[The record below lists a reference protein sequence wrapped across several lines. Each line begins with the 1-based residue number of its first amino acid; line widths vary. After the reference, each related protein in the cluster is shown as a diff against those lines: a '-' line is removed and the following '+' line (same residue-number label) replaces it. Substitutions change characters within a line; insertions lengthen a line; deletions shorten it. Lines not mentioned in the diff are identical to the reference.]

1 MNRKMSMMFSCSITR
16 MLLFL
21 FCFLFG
27 GKAAA
32 ETFEKNG
39 VYYSKLSNYMVEV
52 VAPTDGSK
60 YTGDVT
66 IPWFVLYNSDIY
78 MVKGVGTSAFQAAQT
93 LNSVSL
99 PYGFY
104 VLTIGDLA
112 FNDCS
117 LTSFMINET
126 VTTIGEKAF
135 FFCDKMKD
143 LYMCAPDPATIE
155 EIGSQAFSNIN
166 RGGNVC
172 TLHVPTGS
180 KALYEADTRFS
191 NVFNVIEEFEAPVA
205 YDVFVGGTRVTS
217 ENAADILGG
226 GAASYT
232 PATKT
237 LTLNKDIKTP
247 STLIPNIWFMASDAN
262 AELNIN
268 VANDVHM
275 DNPLGPTI
283 QCEGGKT
290 TISGSSKLSLSALY
304 GYAII
309 SDKDVVL
316 DHANIEISSMNILY
330 GDKESTLT
338 IISSSIMG
346 QGNGE
351 QAAVRGWGS
360 VKLEGCEIANPIGG
374 RYDADSRA
382 LVDAEGNIS
391 RFVNVQQTGVK
402 GSYDLK
408 IAGIQVNSDNMC
420 DITGDGAA
428 SYNPLTKTL
437 TIKGD
442 ISSTGNAVVNNT
454 GVEGL
459 TILVAKD
466 ATLSSPDRTGI
477 NSNVGPVT
485 LTGAAQLTLE
495 TPKALAMSVLGD
507 MDINNLHVVL
517 GNCKSGIYG
526 TGTLS
531 LNSASVEG
539 TVTDASAFT
548 NWILFS
554 YSISDIVK
562 PAGGKYDKD
571 LRQLVDKEG
580 NPSPTVVI
588 KGKDNP
594 ILTFDKQMCM
604 AKPGQPFTAP
614 KLTAPNGIIT
624 YSSSNPD
631 VAAVSGTGSVTIISE
646 GVAVITASY
655 NENVVYNSA
664 TAQYSIVSQKQ
675 PEPDYDVNR
684 DGKVNVADV
693 TLVVGA
699 AMKEGSNQ

>member
-1 MNRKMSMMFSCSITR
+1 M
-16 MLLFL
+16 
-21 FCFLFG
+21 
-27 GKAAA
+27 
-32 ETFEKNG
+32 
-39 VYYSKLSNYMVEV
+39 
-52 VAPTDGSK
+52 
-60 YTGDVT
+60 
-66 IPWFVLYNSDIY
+66 
-78 MVKGVGTSAFQAAQT
+78 
-93 LNSVSL
+93 
-99 PYGFY
+99 
-104 VLTIGDLA
+104 
-112 FNDCS
+112 
-117 LTSFMINET
+117 
-126 VTTIGEKAF
+126 
-135 FFCDKMKD
+135 
-143 LYMCAPDPATIE
+143 
-155 EIGSQAFSNIN
+155 
-166 RGGNVC
+166 
-172 TLHVPTGS
+172 
-180 KALYEADTRFS
+180 
-191 NVFNVIEEFEAPVA
+191 
-205 YDVFVGGTRVTS
+205 
-217 ENAADILGG
+217 
-226 GAASYT
+226 
-232 PATKT
+232 
-237 LTLNKDIKTP
+237 
-247 STLIPNIWFMASDAN
+247 
-262 AELNIN
+262 
-268 VANDVHM
+268 
-275 DNPLGPTI
+275 
-283 QCEGGKT
+283 
-290 TISGSSKLSLSALY
+290 
-304 GYAII
+304 
-309 SDKDVVL
+309 
-316 DHANIEISSMNILY
+316 
-330 GDKESTLT
+330 
-338 IISSSIMG
+338 
-346 QGNGE
+346 
-351 QAAVRGWGS
+351 
-360 VKLEGCEIANPIGG
+360 
-374 RYDADSRA
+374 
-382 LVDAEGNIS
+382 
-391 RFVNVQQTGVK
+391 
-402 GSYDLK
+402 
-408 IAGIQVNSDNMC
+408 
-420 DITGDGAA
+420 
-428 SYNPLTKTL
+428 
-437 TIKGD
+437 
-442 ISSTGNAVVNNT
+442 
-454 GVEGL
+454 

-580 NPSPTVVI
+580 NPSPAVVI